1 MCALGG
7 LWRGWGKRQSLP
19 PSLPRAPFPPVGI
32 GVGVGSGADVSR
44 ALAAG
49 LAGYLPP
56 RGEGMTLSP
65 ALSLCLAA
73 RHPGGAPAP
82 SGVSFQVL
90 GSSTWAGFGLSP
102 PGLRSLQVAQRC
114 LAACFWGFSRSV
126 GYEAGKCKVLGCS
139 ASSPQRG
146 RNFHLRNPAG
156 VSRSLV
162 STVWQ
167 RRRYLGVNQGRNELR
182 VPPGREQPSC
192 DCTRKLRIR
201 ADAPSCPQRRPGWL
215 PGSLAMVNAHW
226 RLLVLIYGAAF
237 QKCM

>member
-7 LWRGWGKRQSLP
+7 LWRGRGKRQSLP
-19 PSLPRAPFPPVGI
+19 PSLPRAPFPPAGI

-65 ALSLCLAA
+65 GLSLCLAA

-82 SGVSFQVL
+82 PGVSFQVP

-102 PGLRSLQVAQRC
+102 PGLRSLQVAQGC
-114 LAACFWGFSRSV
+114 LAACFGGFSHAV
-126 GYEAGKCKVLGCS
+126 GHEARKCKVLGCS
-139 ASSPQRG
+139 ASSAQHG
-146 RNFHLRNPAG
+146 LNFHLRNPAG

-162 STVWQ
+162 STV
-167 RRRYLGVNQGRNELR
+167 
-182 VPPGREQPSC
+182 
-192 DCTRKLRIR
+192 
-201 ADAPSCPQRRPGWL
+201 
-215 PGSLAMVNAHW
+215 
-226 RLLVLIYGAAF
+226 
-237 QKCM
+237 